1 MINIAQDITTTVA
14 GAYMPALL
22 PEVHG
27 IGASVAGR
35 GTSAACS
42 TGFDVRMPARKD
54 AFPGV
59 RAWSPPV

>member
-14 GAYMPALL
+14 AAHVPALL
-22 PEVHG
+22 PEVSG
-27 IGASVAGR
+27 IGASVSGR
-35 GTSAACS
+35 RMSAACS
-42 TGFDVRMPARKD
+42 TGYDVRMPARKD

>member
-14 GAYMPALL
+14 GALMPALL
-22 PEVHG
+22 SEVPG
-27 IGASVAGR
+27 IGASVSGR
-35 GTSAACS
+35 HESVACS
-42 TGFDVRMPARKD
+42 TGYDVRTPARKD